1 MRIHRQEAGAP
12 LGRGMLLE
20 QQCAMALNMALASAV
35 IYPDHS
41 AIVIIGSVR
50 TGHISLTIMEGRY
63 HQRSWFEANGTAD
76 RLLTSAEDQ

>member
-41 AIVIIGSVR
+41 AIVIIGSMR
-50 TGHISLTIMEGRY
+50 TDLISLTIMEG
-63 HQRSWFEANGTAD
+63 GTINA
-76 RLLTSAEDQ
+76 RGSRPTGLLVAC